1 MLVIRIMPLCGVR
14 DLLSCHPCTV
24 PVAGGGDAA
33 EFAGSEPCSKTAG
46 HGELVSAGKAWG
58 VSSFLGGCCRP
69 EAGFYVA
76 VGSPELCMCFQE
88 LHLGVAQAK
97 HNPPT
102 PWLLAEE

>member
-24 PVAGGGDAA
+24 PVSGEGDAA

-58 VSSFLGGCCRP
+58 GVFISRGLLQTGGWFLC
-69 EAGFYVA
+69 
-76 VGSPELCMCFQE
+76 GSGIP
-88 LHLGVAQAK
+88 
-97 HNPPT
+97 
-102 PWLLAEE
+102 